1 MEQQSNGKAMEIKYN
16 MKENQRKWKAK
27 RKKARRYERN
37 EKQNWRKHNVDDNQ
51 MGGNQCEGKTK
62 VKKIKGNEKQIPV
75 TVKIWKNKGKETYT
89 EWK

>member
-1 MEQQSNGKAMEIKYN
+1 
-16 MKENQRKWKAK
+16 
-27 RKKARRYERN
+27 
-37 EKQNWRKHNVDDNQ
+37 

-89 EWK
+89 E